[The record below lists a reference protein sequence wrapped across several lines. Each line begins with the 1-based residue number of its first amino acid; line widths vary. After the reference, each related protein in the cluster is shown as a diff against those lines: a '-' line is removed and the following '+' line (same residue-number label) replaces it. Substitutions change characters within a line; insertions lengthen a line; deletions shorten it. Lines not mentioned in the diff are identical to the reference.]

1 MCFKL
6 MHGTCS
12 FNELTFYV
20 QQEARN
26 FANRILAIVTSFT
39 DDALSAVSWPD
50 LNISCKGIF
59 QLFEFFYLS
68 IKVSRRMIQRID
80 YFVYF

>member
-1 MCFKL
+1 MCPSFMVQDTVQKSILLPMCFKL

-39 DDALSAVSWPD
+39 DDALSAVS
-50 LNISCKGIF
+50 
-59 QLFEFFYLS
+59 
-68 IKVSRRMIQRID
+68 
-80 YFVYF
+80 

>member
-6 MHGTCS
+6 MHGTYS

-26 FANRILAIVTSFT
+26 FANRILAVVTSFT
-39 DDALSAVSWPD
+39 DDALSAVSWSD
-50 LNISCKGIF
+50 LNISFKVIF

-68 IKVSRRMIQRID
+68 KCLSK
-80 YFVYF
+80 